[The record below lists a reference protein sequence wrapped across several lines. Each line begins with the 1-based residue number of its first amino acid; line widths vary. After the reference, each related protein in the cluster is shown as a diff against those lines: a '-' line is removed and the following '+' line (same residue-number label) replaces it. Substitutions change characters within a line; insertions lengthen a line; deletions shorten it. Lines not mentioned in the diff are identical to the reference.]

1 MEKVEK
7 IHFTLISIYS
17 EILIV
22 LMHLFGN
29 SLSNIDFFTTV
40 SYQYIQSVQDTT
52 TKEKIKSVLREE
64 GISVDVK

>member
-29 SLSNIDFFTTV
+29 SFSNIGFFTTV
-40 SYQYIQSVQDTT
+40 GYQYIQSVQDTT

-64 GISVDVK
+64 GIPMT